1 MKTDP
6 QGTSGTSSGRTI
18 ALAGPSKPSYRSSIR
33 PGNLGTVLRLLRDSG
48 PRSRARI
55 ATETGLPKATVSS
68 LIGELVELGLV
79 REGAAEREGAV
90 GRPGL
95 AVEIDGRSISGIGVE
110 INVDYLG
117 VIALDLRG
125 DVVAEQQL
133 AVDVRGSEPQQVLDS
148 TARLVSGTIDA
159 LRGRGIRT
167 VGVTVAAPGVIDIE
181 RGTVE
186 FATNIGWREVPAVAA
201 LRQGLGRSAPPVLM
215 ENDAKL
221 GAIAEYLIASAS
233 DIHDL
238 VCLTG
243 ETGVG
248 AGIIANGRLLR
259 GIGGFA
265 GEIGHMALTA
275 SDEPCSC
282 GRRGCW
288 ETVVGLAALLSSAAD
303 PDDPVCDPSVDLDQR
318 LTDLLRRAEAGDART
333 LAALDRLAVG
343 LGPGVAMLVNL
354 LNPRLIVLGGHF
366 ARFGNYLIDQ
376 VTRDVHER
384 VMAPDAGGC
393 RIGLSTL
400 GFTAAARGGALLAL
414 DAVYQDPTEIWAQ
427 QS

>member
-6 QGTSGTSSGRTI
+6 QGTPGTSSAPGRNT
-18 ALAGPSKPSYRSSIR
+18 ALAGPAKPSNRSSIR

-79 REGAAEREGAV
+79 REGAAEREGAI

-95 AVEIDGRSISGIGVE
+95 AVEIDGRAICGIGVE
-110 INVDYLG
+110 INVDYLS

-125 DVVAEQQL
+125 EVLAERRL
-133 AVDVRGSEPQQVLDS
+133 AVDVRGSGPEPVLDS
-148 TARLVSGTIDA
+148 TAQLVTETVAA
-159 LRGRGIRT
+159 LGKRGIRA
-167 VGVTVAAPGVIDIE
+167 VGVTMAAPGAIDLQ
-181 RGTVE
+181 RGVVE
-186 FATNIGWREVPAVAA
+186 FASNIGWRDVAA
-201 LRQGLGRSAPPVLM
+201 VTGLRRRLGPDAPPVLL

-221 GAIAEYLIASAS
+221 GAIAESVVASAAGTY
-233 DIHDL
+233 DL

-248 AGIIANGRLLR
+248 AGIIANGQLLR

-265 GEIGHMALTA
+265 GEIGHMDLTR
-275 SDEPCSC
+275 SDDPCSC

-288 ETVVGLAALLSSAAD
+288 ETVVGLAPLLNAAAD
-303 PDDPVCDPSVDLDQR
+303 PDDPVRDPSVDLEQR
-318 LTDLLRRAEAGDART
+318 LTQLIGRAEAGDQRT
-333 LAALDRLAVG
+333 LAALDRLATG
-343 LGPGVAMLVNL
+343 LGPGVALLMNL

-366 ARFGNYLIDQ
+366 AHLGGYLIDR
-376 VTRDVHER
+376 VTRDVPER
-384 VMAPDAGGC
+384 VLAPDAGGC
-393 RIGLSTL
+393 EIALSTL

-414 DAVYQDPTEIWAQ
+414 DAVYQDPAE
-427 QS
+427 SS